1 MGHLEAGPRG
11 SGGKEKVCTSKRNL
25 LKLHFYAPL
34 NRKVFSGRAEGG
46 RGSGCVGGNGENGS
60 LLGQHIQIELRG
72 GKSPTKAQKIF
83 NFNAF
88 DTSSKGL
95 DVTGGEVQGF
105 GCDN

>member
-1 MGHLEAGPRG
+1 MHIKAKLVEIAFLRTLEQE
-11 SGGKEKVCTSKRNL
+11 SL
-25 LKLHFYAPL
+25 Q
-34 NRKVFSGRAEGG
+34 RKGG
-46 RGSGCVGGNGENGS
+46 RWKGSGCVGGNGENGS

-95 DVTGGEVQGF
+95 GVTGGEVQGF